1 MIDRYINPL
10 TDFSFKRLFGSEI
23 NKELLISFLNA
34 IFHGEQIIQDVTSID
49 SEPTAIRTVASCA
62 LFEVCCKNDKGEK
75 FIVEMTNVYHDF
87 FKKVCAEES
96 IQTYATPYCSSRT
109 NIYTTF

>member
-62 LFEVCCKNDKGEK
+62 LFEVCCKNDKGGK
-75 FIVEMTNVYHDF
+75 WIDVSIYHNAVFSFSSQLIYIF
-87 FKKVCAEES
+87 FV
-96 IQTYATPYCSSRT
+96 
-109 NIYTTF
+109 NILTMIAVLFC